1 MRLRDNVT
9 FMREVW
15 QNFAGR
21 NGLLLAAAVSF
32 YTFLSLFPLS
42 LVAVGILGYVLRSP
56 QHAEELITHFAGKV
70 VIGSVTMDMVT
81 SVLHGRDAATGIG
94 LALSLWSG
102 MAATLTMEQA
112 VNLVWSAPLRR
123 NYFKRRGLA
132 LLILLIV
139 GLLITISFGITAL
152 LQTLRRVSP
161 GFISSTPVLW
171 QLLGHVVAAVASVIL
186 FTLIYKI
193 MPNAQ
198 VRWRNA
204 LAGGVFAGLL
214 WEAAK
219 QIFTIYVVHFAS
231 YSRVYGPLAGVILLL
246 VWINYSSAI
255 AVFGA
260 GFASHWRAVH
270 ENGQAH

>member
-1 MRLRDNVT
+1 MRLKDSIT
-9 FMREVW
+9 FLREAW
-15 QNFAGR
+15 RNFAGR

-42 LVAVGILGYVLRSP
+42 LVAVGILGYILRSP
-56 QHAEELITHFAGKV
+56 QHAEELITHFVGKV
-70 VIGSVTMDMVT
+70 VIGSVTMDMVA

-102 MAATLTMEQA
+102 MAAALTMEQA
-112 VNLVWSAPLRR
+112 INLVWSAPLRR

-132 LLILLIV
+132 FLILVMV
-139 GLLITISFGITAL
+139 GLLITISFGITAS
-152 LQTLRRVSP
+152 LQTLRRISP
-161 GFISSTPVLW
+161 SFISSTPALW
-171 QLLGHVVAAVASVIL
+171 QLLGHVVAAAASVSL

-204 LAGGVFAGLL
+204 MAGGIFAGLL

-219 QIFTIYVVHFAS
+219 QIFTVYVVHFAS

-260 GFASHWRAVH
+260 GFTSHWGTARG
-270 ENGQAH
+270 NGRTN

>member
-1 MRLRDNVT
+1 MRFRDSVI

-21 NGLLLAAAVSF
+21 NGLLLSAAVSF

-42 LVAVGILGYVLRSP
+42 LVAVGILGYILRSP
-56 QHAEELITHFAGKV
+56 KHAEELITHFAGKV
-70 VIGSVTMDMVT
+70 VIGSVAMELVT
-81 SVLHGRDAATGIG
+81 SVLRGRDAATGIG

-102 MAATLTMEQA
+102 VVAALTMEQA
-112 VNLVWSAPLRR
+112 INLVWNAPLRR
-123 NYFKRRGLA
+123 NYLKRRGLA
-132 LLILLIV
+132 FLILMLV
-139 GLLITISFGITAL
+139 GLLISVSFGITAL

-161 GFISSTPVLW
+161 VFISSTPMFW
-171 QLLGHVVAAVASVIL
+171 QLLGHIVAAAASVSL

-193 MPNAQ
+193 MPNVQ

-204 LAGGVFAGLL
+204 LAGGAFAGLM

-219 QIFTIYVVHFAS
+219 QIFTVYVVHFAS

-246 VWINYSSAI
+246 VWINYSSVI
-255 AVFGA
+255 AVLGA
-260 GFASHWRAVH
+260 GFASHWGAVRDNGRAH
-270 ENGQAH
+270 